1 MNVLTQEIQTHW
13 MVIRPLFAIHNEH
26 DYDVAIE
33 HLNELLDEVGTNEQ
47 HPLYELLD
55 ALGAVIYAY
64 EEQHEPIPECTGR
77 DMLQFFLDE
86 HELVASALLEL
97 GSERTVQEII
107 HGKQELTVPQIRV
120 LAERFHVSPAVFI

>member
-33 HLNELLDEVGTNEQ
+33 RLNDLLDEVGTNEQ